1 MHRMLS
7 LRSFKLGYA
16 LEYRTG
22 KDYFARSVSKSKTC
36 KVSRLKNSKIT
47 QEDA

>member
-7 LRSFKLGYA
+7 LRLFKLGYA

-22 KDYFARSVSKSKTC
+22 KDYFHEVFQ
-36 KVSRLKNSKIT
+36 KVRHVKLV
-47 QEDA
+47 D